1 LSEAEK
7 KPRYSP
13 GGLDWEASIIYEQ
26 ISYRGASVYA
36 RSDDPMASNGP
47 YRETY
52 TDSMDNTVTVLPEPI
67 PWKLSEQPAEYHDE
81 AYLFAAVETFLRVH
95 LVLSKPEYYT
105 VVAAWIL
112 STWRIEEWRASG
124 PLYLLGPINSG
135 KTTVIEV
142 LEELAYRGIRGG
154 SMSTATIFRLSDS
167 FAPSL
172 LIDESQIYNRDEWAE
187 AQALINERYRPG
199 GKVWR
204 VVGEGSNLR
213 PTAFKCWGPT
223 ALASSHSPWEALG
236 SRALIVKM
244 EKGRPERH
252 TGTPDFA
259 IDASRLRAMLL
270 HYRLVKLNTR
280 PSPTEGFPEAPQ
292 DPIEK
297 RLEQIEDERTKEV
310 GYPLL
315 AVADKDSQ
323 DPILKYL
330 VELEGEHQAIEE
342 GSDFAAYVL
351 ALDKCLV
358 EDGKVSVESVRLAL
372 KELWQLSDD
381 KKLPTPKYT
390 AKVLHTLGFKPCRMS
405 TGRAGIIWDIE
416 RMDRYR
422 KRYRVGESASVA
434 SVPSAEPG
442 QRTFPE
448 ATEATEA
455 VLPLGGPKREQA

>member
-1 LSEAEK
+1 LSEEQKA
-7 KPRYSP
+7 KPRYSL
-13 GGLDWEASIIYEQ
+13 GGFDSETRIIYEQ
-26 ISYRGASVYA
+26 ISYRGNSVYA
-36 RSDDPMASNGP
+36 RSDDPMANNGP
-47 YRETY
+47 YKETY
-52 TDSMDNTVTVLPEPI
+52 TDSMDNTVTVMPEPI

-95 LVLSKPEYYT
+95 LVFSKPEYYT

-112 STWRIEEWRASG
+112 ASWRIEEWRASG
-124 PLYLLGPINSG
+124 PLYILGPINSG

-154 SMSTATIFRLSDS
+154 SMSTATMFRLSDS
-167 FAPSL
+167 YAPSL
-172 LIDESQIYNRDEWAE
+172 LIDESQIYNREEWAE

-204 VVGEGSNLR
+204 VVGEGNSLR

-244 EKGRPERH
+244 EKGKPERH

-259 IDASRLRAMLL
+259 INASKLRSMLL
-270 HYRLVKLNTR
+270 HYRLVKLNLQPEPR
-280 PSPTEGFPEAPQ
+280 EGFPEAPE
-292 DPIEK
+292 DPVEK
-297 RLEQIEDERTKEV
+297 RLEHIEDERTKEV

-315 AVADKDSQ
+315 AVADPDSQ

-342 GSDFAAYVL
+342 GSDFAVYVI
-351 ALDKCLV
+351 ALDKCIA
-358 EDGKVSVESVRLAL
+358 EHGKVSVEDVRQQIRI
-372 KELWQLSDD
+372 LWNVEDM
-381 KKLPTPKYT
+381 KKLPSAKY
-390 AKVLHTLGFKPCRMS
+390 ASKVLQTLGFKPTRLP
-405 TGRAGIIWDIE
+405 TGKAGIVWDPE
-416 RMDRYR
+416 RMARL
-422 KRYRVGESASVA
+422 KQRYRVGGIA
-434 SVPSAEPG
+434 SVPSDSSL
-442 QRTFPE
+442 TNLNE
-448 ATEATEA
+448 ANEATEA